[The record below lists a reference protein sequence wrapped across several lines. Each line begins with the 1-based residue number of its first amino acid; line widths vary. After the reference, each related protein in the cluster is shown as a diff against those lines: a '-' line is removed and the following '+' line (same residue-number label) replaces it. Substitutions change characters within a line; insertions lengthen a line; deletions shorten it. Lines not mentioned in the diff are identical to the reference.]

1 LVIACKAE
9 IASIIISEI
18 ANLGKE
24 ETKLGQIRQSLLETG
39 LSTRRLRQKI
49 KVVVESR
56 VKKQVAVRYAM

>member
-1 LVIACKAE
+1 M
-9 IASIIISEI
+9 
-18 ANLGKE
+18 E

-56 VKKQVAVRYAM
+56 VKKQVAVRYAV

>member
-1 LVIACKAE
+1 MVIACKAE

-18 ANLGKE
+18 VNLGTE

-56 VKKQVAVRYAM
+56 VKKQVAVRYAV